1 MNLYM
6 CVQKQNSTFTID
18 VMELKKMIPI
28 TEAIDEKSGLYK
40 REASFI
46 QREEGNVRFSLT
58 QEVEQVWQ
66 CQSEK
71 SEKYKPPNAFKM
83 ERQKRRQF
91 SSNGFSIL
99 SKEQGKFIFSAE
111 GVI

>member
-1 MNLYM
+1 M

-18 VMELKKMIPI
+18 VMELKKNYSYHWSHRW
-28 TEAIDEKSGLYK
+28 ESGLYK
-40 REASFI
+40 RKASFI
-46 QREEGNVRFSLT
+46 QAEEDNVRFSLT
-58 QEVEQVWQ
+58 QEVKQVWQ

-83 ERQKRRQF
+83 EMQERRQF

-99 SKEQGKFIFSAE
+99 RKEQGKFIFSAE
-111 GVI
+111 GGI